1 VRKIGNINTV
11 YEKKMEILMLRQVV
25 FIVTS
30 LLVKS
35 MLLGL

>member
-1 VRKIGNINTV
+1 
-11 YEKKMEILMLRQVV
+11 MQILMLKQVV

-30 LLVKS
+30 VLAKS

>member
-1 VRKIGNINTV
+1 V
-11 YEKKMEILMLRQVV
+11 YEKKMQILMLKQVV

-30 LLVKS
+30 VLAKS